1 MRVSGYFHILP
12 ELRDAFRGERFEAQ
26 HPERYPVF
34 SEDESGVV
42 RVDDAIATT
51 QRAELGAPDARG
63 PSGRAQG
70 PVSEASRLRRPSPA
84 LPESYG

>member
-26 HPERYPVF
+26 HPERYLVF

-63 PSGRAQG
+63 PVGSGAG
-70 PVSEASRLRRPSPA
+70 TSER
-84 LPESYG
+84 G